1 MAVEI
6 LDVDHLAISAIIT
19 VGLQLV
25 FFVIAASFH
34 LDKLTDFAGGA
45 NFIILA
51 LTVFILA
58 QTYSP
63 RQCLVTGLVCLW
75 GLRLSAFL
83 LFRIIKIGRDERFQ
97 EVGKNIARFAIFW
110 TFQAVWV
117 YTVSLP
123 VIFVNSPRKAEP
135 LTDATMTRLDMAGTI
150 VFVIGFLCEA
160 MADAQ
165 KYSYRQNTSNAGHW
179 CDVGL
184 WKYSRHPN
192 YFGEITLWWGIFL
205 IATNVLRG
213 AEWVAVLSPLFITA
227 IILFLS
233 GVPLLENSADIR
245 YGCMEEY
252 QHYKRTTSPLLPLP
266 PGLYREVP
274 SCFKCLICFE
284 FPIYTNSKAIAT
296 SI

>member
-1 MAVEI
+1 MAVDV
-6 LDVDHLAISAIIT
+6 LDTDHLAISAIIT
-19 VGLQLV
+19 VALQLT
-25 FFVIAASFH
+25 FFVIASSFH
-34 LDKLTDFAGGA
+34 FDKLTDFAGGT

-51 LTVFILA
+51 VTVFLLA
-58 QTYSP
+58 QTYST

-75 GLRLSAFL
+75 GVRLSGFL
-83 LFRIIKIGRDERFQ
+83 LFRIIKIGRDKRFQ
-97 EVGKNIARFAIFW
+97 ETGKNIARFAIFW

-135 LTDATMTRLDMAGTI
+135 LTSPTMTRLDTAGTAI
-150 VFVIGFLCEA
+150 FAIGFLCEA
-160 MADAQ
+160 LADVQ
-165 KYSYRQNTSNAGHW
+165 KYDYRQKTDNARHW

-192 YFGEITLWWGIFL
+192 YFGEITLWWGIF
-205 IATNVLRG
+205 IISINVLDG
-213 AEWVAVLSPLFITA
+213 AEWVAVLSPLFISA

-252 QHYKRTTSPLLPLP
+252 QRYKRTTSPLVPLP
-266 PGLYREVP
+266 PSLYEEVP
-274 SCFKCLICFE
+274 NCFKCLICFE
-284 FPIYTNSKAIAT
+284 FPIYTNTKAIAT

>member
-1 MAVEI
+1 MERMHHSPVCA
-6 LDVDHLAISAIIT
+6 LN
-19 VGLQLV
+19 
-25 FFVIAASFH
+25 FF
-34 LDKLTDFAGGA
+34 
-45 NFIILA
+45 
-51 LTVFILA
+51 

-75 GLRLSAFL
+75 GVRLSTFL

-97 EVGKNIARFAIFW
+97 EVGKNVVRFAVFW

-165 KYSYRQNTSNAGHW
+165 KYTYRQNTSNARHW
-179 CDVGL
+179 CDVVSAGVATGLGLAMAISLDGRAGHSASEEEGL

-205 IATNVLRG
+205 IATNVLKG
-213 AEWVAVLSPLFITA
+213 AEWVAVLSPLFITT

-252 QHYKRTTSPLLPLP
+252 QRYKRSTSPLLPLP

>member
-6 LDVDHLAISAIIT
+6 LDTDHLAISAIVT
-19 VGLQLV
+19 VLLQLI
-25 FFVIAASFH
+25 FFVIAASFR

-51 LTVFILA
+51 LTVFVLA
-58 QTYSP
+58 QTFST
-63 RQCLVTGLVCLW
+63 RQCLITGLVCLW
-75 GLRLSAFL
+75 GVRLSAFL
-83 LFRIIKIGRDERFQ
+83 LFRIIKIGRDQRFQ
-97 EVGKNIARFAIFW
+97 EAGKNIARFAVFW

-123 VIFVNSPRKAEP
+123 VILVNSPRKAEP
-135 LTDATMTRLDMAGTI
+135 LTAPTMTRLDTAGTI
-150 VFVIGFLCEA
+150 VFFMGFLCEA

-165 KYSYRQNTSNAGHW
+165 KYSYRQNTSNARHW
-179 CDVGL
+179 CDTGL
-184 WKYSRHPN
+184 WRYSRHPN

-205 IATNVLRG
+205 ISTNVLRG
-213 AEWVAVLSPLFITA
+213 AEWVAVLSPLFISA

-245 YGCMEEY
+245 YGSMEEY
-252 QHYKRTTSPLLPLP
+252 QRYKRATSPLLPLP
-266 PGLYREVP
+266 PGLYKEVP
-274 SCFKCLICFE
+274 TCFKCLICFE

>member
-1 MAVEI
+1 METQI
-6 LDVDHLAISAIIT
+6 R
-19 VGLQLV
+19 
-25 FFVIAASFH
+25 
-34 LDKLTDFAGGA
+34 
-45 NFIILA
+45 
-51 LTVFILA
+51 
-58 QTYSP
+58 YE
-63 RQCLVTGLVCLW
+63 
-75 GLRLSAFL
+75 LRH
-83 LFRIIKIGRDERFQ
+83 DEM
-97 EVGKNIARFAIFW
+97 
-110 TFQAVWV
+110 QAVWV

-165 KYSYRQNTSNAGHW
+165 KYSYRQNTSNARHW
-179 CDVGL
+179 CDV
-184 WKYSRHPN
+184 
-192 YFGEITLWWGIFL
+192 
-205 IATNVLRG
+205 
-213 AEWVAVLSPLFITA
+213 A

-252 QHYKRTTSPLLPLP
+252 QRYKRTTSPLVPMP

>member
-6 LDVDHLAISAIIT
+6 FDADHLAISAIVT
-19 VGLQLV
+19 VGLQFI
-25 FFVIAASFH
+25 FFVIAATFH
-34 LDKLTDFAGGA
+34 FDKLTDFAGGA

-51 LTVFILA
+51 LTVFVLS

-63 RQCLVTGLVCLW
+63 RQCLTTGLVCLW
-75 GLRLSAFL
+75 GVRLSTFL

-97 EVGKNIARFAIFW
+97 EASKNIVRFAIFW

-165 KYSYRQNTSNAGHW
+165 KYSYRQNTSNARHW

-205 IATNVLRG
+205 ISTNVLRG

-252 QHYKRTTSPLLPLP
+252 QRYKRTTSPLVPLP
-266 PGLYREVP
+266 PGLYREELDHLRKNRGSHGP
-274 SCFKCLICFE
+274 E
-284 FPIYTNSKAIAT
+284 
-296 SI
+296 